1 MSPKAGCSNVQILQG
16 FDLRGT
22 GLSYR
27 PLSSGYLLPLFQT
40 LEAQERKEGREE
52 RTAKCRHVEHVDVF
66 ISTPWALAP
75 AWLSLRMLIV
85 ESICWGR
92 GPWLLRAV
100 LRCLASRPPLG
111 SLSLVE
117 EFPTFSGGHE
127 TIPFICPLV
136 PSLSGEAILANRNKA
151 THSGGFPPRLAL
163 TWRQG
168 RRRNSLLRQIFAS
181 ILQCPLCPVA
191 GAFQGFRFHRPKH
204 TSSFREL
211 NFGTVSK
218 GRTQLWRFSALHHAA
233 LNGNTELISLLLEAQ
248 AAVDIKDNKGMRP
261 LHYAAWQGKKEP
273 MKLVLKAGSS
283 VNVQSDEGQIPLH
296 LAAQHGHYDVSEM
309 LLQHQSNPCILDNCG
324 KTPLDLACEF
334 GRVGVV
340 QLLLSSNM
348 CAALLEPKPGD
359 ITDPNGTS
367 PLHLAAKNGHI
378 DIIRLLLQSGI
389 DINRQTKAG
398 TALHEAAF
406 PWGRPDHPTSV
417 LQSGINAHIRN
428 TYSQTAL
435 DIVNQFTATQAS
447 KEIKQMLRDASAALQ
462 VRAVK
467 DYCNNYDLTS
477 LNVKA
482 GDIITV
488 LEQHADGRWKG
499 CIHDNRT
506 GNDRVGY
513 FPSSLVE
520 AISKRT
526 GSRGSDASPS
536 HLSSSPGGSAGTPA
550 PAEEIWVLRKPYAG
564 GDRSSVG
571 STGSVASGRSSGSG
585 QSTGSGS
592 HTALHPGSEGVKLL
606 ATVLSQKASV
616 PESAVGDGSA
626 KASEAPAGSSRTPS
640 LSSASYPSQPPHGE
654 QQLKKVEPMSEG
666 KSAEAVY
673 QWLCKFQLQLYAPN
687 FINAGYDIPT
697 ISRMTP
703 EDLTAI
709 GVTKPGHRKKIA
721 SEINNLNLPEWLP
734 EYKPANLALWLS
746 MIGLSQY
753 YKVLVENGYENIDFI
768 TDITWEDLQE
778 IGITKLGHQ
787 KKLMLAVK
795 KLAELQRAEYVKYES
810 GTLKKKRLPPPL
822 DTVAI
827 ESPPGEGAEC
837 QSPKMSTFQDSELS
851 NELQV
856 AMTGTGEEG
865 AEKQG
870 NHVGH
875 FREGAAYRH
884 PARLAHENSLGGR
897 AKQMSSSQELLGDG
911 PKASGAA
918 MSKSQEY
925 LAEDGKESPA
935 TLPKEVRTLRHG
947 HSVKRASV
955 PPVPGKPRQSFPPA
969 AGHYTPPQTPTAKP
983 RPSSPQSPGVL
994 HATAKVKPTPQL
1006 LPQADR
1012 PMSPRSLPQ
1021 SPTHRGFAYVVPQP
1035 VEGEAHGGSPLA
1047 QALPVLPV
1055 SVPVLCLP
1063 AQAGEGEAEGEE
1075 EGAGRP
1081 KKRAHSLNRYAAS
1094 DSEQERDELL
1104 VPDAGPYATVQRRVG
1119 RSHSVR
1125 AQSGGD
1131 KNVNRSQSF
1140 AVRPKKKGPPPPP
1153 PKRSS
1158 SAISSS
1164 NMTEDFPREG
1174 EDGQELSLEQHL
1186 QQPRRASDFG
1196 GTVDTGSAGSV
1207 KSIAAMLEM
1216 SSIGGGGR
1224 GLALPKPPGA
1234 GKGPEGYYLQPGVA
1248 VHPASPEHSRVA
1260 TVLASV
1266 KHKEAIGPDGE
1277 VVNRRRT
1284 ISGPVTGLVA
1294 AARRERSDSIKSE
1307 AAHKDGSPVERLRA
1321 ERAGGSLPSSAG
1333 ENIPFAEEGGLT
1345 IKPRPARQV
1354 GVAKAEGDLAPQRY
1368 GDLSKVEASATLKR
1382 RIRAKQSQQE
1392 GVKFLL
1398 TESDTVKR
1406 RPKLKDK
1413 EQEPAPLTVF
1423 QNGTATIKRRPA
1435 SEMSS
1440 SEAAPPPDQPER
1452 YNYVATQPAAEG
1464 EPKKPVKPPVSP
1476 KPVLPPKG
1484 PGPSTPTSKK
1494 VPIPGP
1500 GSPEV
1505 KRVHGTPPP
1514 VSPKPTP
1521 PPTAPKPKVHA
1532 ALQSASASSTPAPS
1546 PAKQLVPTIKPSST
1560 PPSLCSSPAKPLSP
1574 GGGTP
1579 QAVPVKPPRS
1589 SMAGPSAESV
1599 STESVHQKLEETSAS
1614 LAAALQAVEEKI
1626 KQEDGQ
1632 TTDSAAESKST
1643 VSILDDI
1650 GSMFDDLADQ
1660 LDAMLE

>member
-1 MSPKAGCSNVQILQG
+1 MGKDQELMQAVKAEDVGTVQKLLQRPKPG
-16 FDLRGT
+16 
-22 GLSYR
+22 
-27 PLSSGYLLPLFQT
+27 
-40 LEAQERKEGREE
+40 K
-52 RTAKCRHVEHVDVF
+52 AK
-66 ISTPWALAP
+66 L
-75 AWLSLRMLIV
+75 
-85 ESICWGR
+85 
-92 GPWLLRAV
+92 
-100 LRCLASRPPLG
+100 LG
-111 SLSLVE
+111 SAKKVN
-117 EFPTFSGGHE
+117 
-127 TIPFICPLV
+127 V
-136 PSLSGEAILANRNKA
+136 N
-151 THSGGFPPRLAL
+151 
-163 TWRQG
+163 
-168 RRRNSLLRQIFAS
+168 
-181 ILQCPLCPVA
+181 
-191 GAFQGFRFHRPKH
+191 FQDTDG
-204 TSSFREL
+204 
-211 NFGTVSK
+211 
-218 GRTQLWRFSALHHAA
+218 FSALHHAA

-273 MKLVLKAGSS
+273 MKMVLKAGSA

-309 LLQHQSNPCILDNCG
+309 LLQHQSNPCIVDICG

-348 CAALLEPKPGD
+348 CTALLEPKPGD
-359 ITDPNGTS
+359 ATDPNGTS

-378 DIIRLLLQSGI
+378 DIIRLLLQAGI

-398 TALHEAAF
+398 TALHEAALC
-406 PWGRPDHPTSV
+406 GKTDVVRLLLD
-417 LQSGINAHIRN
+417 SGINAHIRN

-435 DIVNQFTATQAS
+435 DIVHQFTATQAS

-482 GDIITV
+482 GDVITV

-526 GSRGSDASPS
+526 GSRGSDSPS
-536 HLSSSPGGSAGTPA
+536 HLSPSQGGSAATPA
-550 PAEEIWVLRKPYAG
+550 PVEEIWVLRKPFAG
-564 GDRSSVG
+564 GDRSSLG
-571 STGSVASGRSSGSG
+571 STGSVASARSSGSG
-585 QSTGSGS
+585 S
-592 HTALHPGSEGVKLL
+592 HALHAGSEGVKLL

-616 PESAVGDGSA
+616 QESVVGDGPG
-626 KASEAPAGSSRTPS
+626 KALEAPAGSSRTQS
-640 LSSASYPSQPPHGE
+640 LASSPYAGQPPAE
-654 QQLKKVEPMSEG
+654 QQLKKIEPMSEG
-666 KSAEAVY
+666 KSSEAVY
-673 QWLCKFQLQLYAPN
+673 QWLCKFQLQLYAAN

-709 GVTKPGHRKKIA
+709 GVTKPGHRKKIT
-721 SEINNLNLPEWLP
+721 SEINSLNIPEWLP

-746 MIGLSQY
+746 MIGLAQY
-753 YKVLVENGYENIDFI
+753 YKLLVENGYENIDFI

-778 IGITKLGHQ
+778 IGVTKLGHQ

-795 KLAELQRAEYVKYES
+795 KLAEIQKAEYVKYES
-810 GTLKKKRLPPPL
+810 GTLKKKAPQSL
-822 DTVAI
+822 DVLAI
-827 ESPPGEGAEC
+827 ESPQQENAEC
-837 QSPKMSTFQDSELS
+837 QSPKMTTFQDSELS

-856 AMTGTGEEG
+856 ALTGTGEASEG
-865 AEKQG
+865 QEKQA
-870 NHVGH
+870 NHVAH
-875 FREGAAYRH
+875 IRDGAGYRGPSSRH
-884 PARLAHENSLGGR
+884 VHENSLSGR
-897 AKQMSSSQELLGDG
+897 AKHISSSQELLGDG
-911 PKASGAA
+911 PKGPSAA
-918 MSKSQEY
+918 MSKSQEF
-925 LAEDGKESPA
+925 LTEEVKEGPPSV
-935 TLPKEVRTLRHG
+935 PKEVRPVRHG
-947 HSVKRASV
+947 HPVKRASV

-969 AGHYTPPQTPTAKP
+969 GGRFTPPQTPTKP
-983 RPSSPQSPGVL
+983 RPSSPQTLIVA

-1006 LPQADR
+1006 LQQADR

-1021 SPTHRGFAYVVPQP
+1021 SPTHRGFAYVMPQP
-1035 VEGEAHGGSPLA
+1035 VEGESLA
-1047 QALPVLPV
+1047 RHPPGPVAQGVPVLPV

-1063 AQAGEGEAEGEE
+1063 PQSGEAEEE
-1075 EGAGRP
+1075 LGRP
-1081 KKRAHSLNRYAAS
+1081 KKRAHSLNRYAMS

-1158 SAISSS
+1158 SAISST
-1164 NMTEDFPREG
+1164 NMADDFSKEG
-1174 EDGQELSLEQHL
+1174 EGAAPGGEEEEEAQESYREQ
-1186 QQPRRASDFG
+1186 RRASDVG
-1196 GTVDTGSAGSV
+1196 GSVDTGSAGSV

-1216 SSIGGGGR
+1216 SSIGGGAR
-1224 GLALPKPPGA
+1224 GLALQKPHPGGG
-1234 GKGPEGYYLQPGVA
+1234 GKGPDGYYL
-1248 VHPASPEHSRVA
+1248 HPAGAMHLASPEHSRVA
-1260 TVLASV
+1260 AVLATA
-1266 KHKEAIGPDGE
+1266 KHKDAIGLDGE

-1284 ISGPVTGLVA
+1284 ISGPVTGLIA
-1294 AARRERSDSIKSE
+1294 AARRERSDSIRSDTG
-1307 AAHKDGSPVERLRA
+1307 KDGGPVERLRA
-1321 ERAGGSLPSSAG
+1321 EPGGSPQNSSA
-1333 ENIPFAEEGGLT
+1333 ENIPFAEDGTLT
-1345 IKPRPARQV
+1345 IKQRPRQMGLAKGEAGEGLSPAHRH
-1354 GVAKAEGDLAPQRY
+1354 GDLA
-1368 GDLSKVEASATLKR
+1368 KVEASATLKR
-1382 RIRAKQSQQE
+1382 RIRAKQSQQDS
-1392 GVKFLL
+1392 VKFIL

-1406 RPKLKDK
+1406 RPKSKDK
-1413 EQEPAPLTVF
+1413 EQGLEPAPLSVY
-1423 QNGTATIKRRPA
+1423 QNGTGTIKRRPA
-1435 SEMSS
+1435 SEMSGA
-1440 SEAAPPPDQPER
+1440 ETPPLG
-1452 YNYVATQPAAEG
+1452 PAAGHRQDRLEHVPQAVGG
-1464 EPKKPVKPPVSP
+1464 EPKKPFKPPVSP
-1476 KPVLPPKG
+1476 KPVLTPQAQKV
-1484 PGPSTPTSKK
+1484 PGPPTPTSKK
-1494 VPIPGP
+1494 APIPSP

-1514 VSPKPTP
+1514 VSPKPPP
-1521 PPTAPKPKVHA
+1521 PPTAPKPPKLHA
-1532 ALQSASASSTPAPS
+1532 AIQSVSAGSTPSPS
-1546 PAKQLVPTIKPSST
+1546 PAKQLTTTIKPSST

-1574 GGGTP
+1574 GGQP
-1579 QAVPVKPPRS
+1579 QQVPVKPPRS
-1589 SMAGPSAESV
+1589 SIAGPS
-1599 STESVHQKLEETSAS
+1599 TESASPEMAHQKLEETSAS

-1632 TTDSAAESKST
+1632 AADSATEAKST

>member
-1 MSPKAGCSNVQILQG
+1 
-16 FDLRGT
+16 
-22 GLSYR
+22 
-27 PLSSGYLLPLFQT
+27 
-40 LEAQERKEGREE
+40 
-52 RTAKCRHVEHVDVF
+52 
-66 ISTPWALAP
+66 
-75 AWLSLRMLIV
+75 
-85 ESICWGR
+85 
-92 GPWLLRAV
+92 
-100 LRCLASRPPLG
+100 
-111 SLSLVE
+111 
-117 EFPTFSGGHE
+117 
-127 TIPFICPLV
+127 
-136 PSLSGEAILANRNKA
+136 
-151 THSGGFPPRLAL
+151 
-163 TWRQG
+163 
-168 RRRNSLLRQIFAS
+168 
-181 ILQCPLCPVA
+181 
-191 GAFQGFRFHRPKH
+191 
-204 TSSFREL
+204 
-211 NFGTVSK
+211 
-218 GRTQLWRFSALHHAA
+218 
-233 LNGNTELISLLLEAQ
+233 
-248 AAVDIKDNKGMRP
+248 MRP

-273 MKLVLKAGSS
+273 MKMVLKAGSA

-309 LLQHQSNPCILDNCG
+309 LLQHQSNPCIVDNCG

-348 CAALLEPKPGD
+348 CTALLEPKPGD
-359 ITDPNGTS
+359 ATDPNGTS

-378 DIIRLLLQSGI
+378 DIIRLLLQAGI

-398 TALHEAAF
+398 TALHEAALC
-406 PWGRPDHPTSV
+406 GKTDVVRLLLD
-417 LQSGINAHIRN
+417 SGINAHIRN

-435 DIVNQFTATQAS
+435 DIVHQFTATQAS

-482 GDIITV
+482 GDVITV

-526 GSRGSDASPS
+526 GSRGSDSPS
-536 HLSSSPGGSAGTPA
+536 HLSPSQGGSAATPA
-550 PAEEIWVLRKPYAG
+550 PVEEIWVLRKPFAG
-564 GDRSSVG
+564 GDRSSLG
-571 STGSVASGRSSGSG
+571 STGSVASARSSGSG

-592 HTALHPGSEGVKLL
+592 HALHAGSEGVKLL

-616 PESAVGDGSA
+616 QESVVGDGPG
-626 KASEAPAGSSRTPS
+626 KALEAAAGSSRTQS
-640 LSSASYPSQPPHGE
+640 LASSPYAGQPPAE
-654 QQLKKVEPMSEG
+654 QQLKKIEPMSEG
-666 KSAEAVY
+666 KSSEAVY
-673 QWLCKFQLQLYAPN
+673 QWLCKFQLQLYAAN
-687 FINAGYDIPT
+687 FINAGYDVPT

-709 GVTKPGHRKKIA
+709 GVTKPGHRKKIT
-721 SEINNLNLPEWLP
+721 SEINSLNIPEWLP

-746 MIGLSQY
+746 MIGLAQY

-795 KLAELQRAEYVKYES
+795 KLAEIQKAEYVKYES
-810 GTLKKKRLPPPL
+810 GTLKKKAPQSL
-822 DTVAI
+822 DVLAI
-827 ESPPGEGAEC
+827 ESPQQENAEC
-837 QSPKMSTFQDSELS
+837 QSPKMTTFQDSELS

-856 AMTGTGEEG
+856 ALTGTGEASEG
-865 AEKQG
+865 QEKQA
-870 NHVGH
+870 NHVAH
-875 FREGAAYRH
+875 IRDGAGYRGPSSRH
-884 PARLAHENSLGGR
+884 VHENSLSGR
-897 AKQMSSSQELLGDG
+897 AKHISSSQELLGDG
-911 PKASGAA
+911 PKGPSTA
-918 MSKSQEY
+918 MSKSQEF
-925 LAEDGKESPA
+925 LTEEVKEGPPSM
-935 TLPKEVRTLRHG
+935 PKEVRPTRHG
-947 HSVKRASV
+947 HPVKRASV

-969 AGHYTPPQTPTAKP
+969 GGRFTPPQTPTKP
-983 RPSSPQSPGVL
+983 RPSSPQTLIVP

-1006 LPQADR
+1006 LQQADR

-1021 SPTHRGFAYVVPQP
+1021 SPTHRGFAYVMPQP
-1035 VEGEAHGGSPLA
+1035 VEGESLAGHPLGPVA
-1047 QALPVLPV
+1047 QGVPVLPV

-1063 AQAGEGEAEGEE
+1063 PQNGEAEEE
-1075 EGAGRP
+1075 LGRP
-1081 KKRAHSLNRYAAS
+1081 KKRAHSLNRYAVS

-1158 SAISSS
+1158 SAISST
-1164 NMTEDFPREG
+1164 NMADDFSKEG
-1174 EDGQELSLEQHL
+1174 EGDAPGGEDEEVQESYREQ
-1186 QQPRRASDFG
+1186 RRASDVG
-1196 GTVDTGSAGSV
+1196 GSVDTGSAGSV

-1216 SSIGGGGR
+1216 SSIGGGAR
-1224 GLALPKPPGA
+1224 ALALQKPHPGGG
-1234 GKGPEGYYLQPGVA
+1234 GKGPEGYYL
-1248 VHPASPEHSRVA
+1248 HPAGAMHLASPEHSRVA
-1260 TVLASV
+1260 AVLATV
-1266 KHKEAIGPDGE
+1266 KHKDAIGLDGE

-1284 ISGPVTGLVA
+1284 ISGPVTGLIA
-1294 AARRERSDSIKSE
+1294 AARRERSDSIRSDTG
-1307 AAHKDGSPVERLRA
+1307 KDGGLVERLRA
-1321 ERAGGSLPSSAG
+1321 EHGGSPQNSSA
-1333 ENIPFAEEGGLT
+1333 ENIPFAEEGNLT
-1345 IKPRPARQV
+1345 IKQRPRQMGLAKGEAGEGLSPAHRH
-1354 GVAKAEGDLAPQRY
+1354 GDLA
-1368 GDLSKVEASATLKR
+1368 KVEASATLKR
-1382 RIRAKQSQQE
+1382 RIRAKQSQQDS
-1392 GVKFLL
+1392 VKFIL

-1406 RPKLKDK
+1406 RPKSKDK
-1413 EQEPAPLTVF
+1413 EQGLEPAPLSIY
-1423 QNGTATIKRRPA
+1423 QNGTGTIKRRPA
-1435 SEMSS
+1435 SEMSGA
-1440 SEAAPPPDQPER
+1440 ETPPLG
-1452 YNYVATQPAAEG
+1452 PAAGNRQDRLEHMPQAVGG
-1464 EPKKPVKPPVSP
+1464 EPKKPFKPPVSP
-1476 KPVLPPKG
+1476 KPVLTPQAQKV
-1484 PGPSTPTSKK
+1484 PGLPTPTSKK
-1494 VPIPGP
+1494 APIPSP

-1514 VSPKPTP
+1514 VSPKPPP
-1521 PPTAPKPKVHA
+1521 PPTAPKPPKPHA
-1532 ALQSASASSTPAPS
+1532 AIQSVSAGSTPTPS
-1546 PAKQLVPTIKPSST
+1546 PAKQLTTTIKPSST

-1574 GGGTP
+1574 GGQP
-1579 QAVPVKPPRS
+1579 QQVPVKPPRS
-1589 SMAGPSAESV
+1589 SIAGPSMESA
-1599 STESVHQKLEETSAS
+1599 SPEMAHQKLEETSAS

-1632 TTDSAAESKST
+1632 AADSATEAKST